1 MTQSQ
6 HDAREQARNVAAK
19 RATSRRDREERRRR
33 LVLMTTGITVLI
45 AVLSLVSGVIYD
57 RVYIPNQ
64 TVATVGDQT
73 LNRASMVSERRLMI
87 ASMMAQ
93 NILLANFGGT
103 FAERFQQQNPYLEAE
118 IDALTVK
125 SEIDNETVANWVDAQ
140 LLAQA
145 ANSEYGVTLD
155 DDLVNRAILNDYS
168 SVFLKDETAPEP
180 TVSADAGDDPSAPT
194 ATAAPPTATPD
205 APTAVTQFD
214 KIINALFLAYN
225 NGLTAQGLTP
235 KLTKEDFSTAL
246 RKQYARQV
254 LTNGVKEKLVPAE
267 SFTASDQP
275 TGYETSQIFV
285 RVDVPEGTAD
295 ADRDTLFAAKRAEA
309 EALLKRVQSGE
320 DFAAVADS
328 DSDYATNLQHNG
340 KMDVFDAT
348 GKSVAGTQFEQSYVD
363 AALSLQVGEVY
374 AEPIRTSFGW
384 HIIKLDNVRLPS
396 FDEQLATARGD
407 AFEAWFAGLS
417 TKVSVGY
424 AVAPTATVIPEATA
438 AAPVLPTAALGG
450 YPTEIPTPASDT
462 AAATPTTTP
471 TPKP

>member
-33 LVLMTTGITVLI
+33 LVLMTTGITVVV
-45 AVLSLVSGVIYD
+45 AVLSLLSGVLYD

-64 TVATVGDQT
+64 MVATVGDQT
-73 LNRASMVSERRLMI
+73 LTRASMISERRLMI

-125 SEIDNETVANWVDAQ
+125 SEIDGETVANWVDSE

-155 DDLVNRAILNDYS
+155 EDLVNRAILNDYA
-168 SVFLKDETAPEP
+168 SVFLKEETAPEP
-180 TVSADAGDDPSAPT
+180 TVSADAGDAASAPT

-205 APTAVTQFD
+205 APTAVTQFN
-214 KIINALFLAYN
+214 KIIDALFLAYT

-235 KLTKEDFSTAL
+235 KLNKEDFSVAL
-246 RKQYARQV
+246 RKQYSRQV

-295 ADRDTLFAAKRAEA
+295 AERDALFAAKRAEA
-309 EALLKRVQSGE
+309 DALLQRVQSGE
-320 DFAAVADS
+320 DFAEVAAS
-328 DSDYATNLQHNG
+328 ASDYATNLQHNG

-363 AALSLQVGEVY
+363 ATLSLQVGEVY
-374 AEPIRTSFGW
+374 AEPVRTTFGW
-384 HIIKLDNVRLPS
+384 HIIKLDTVRLPS

-407 AFEAWFAGLS
+407 AFEEWFAALS
-417 TKVSVGY
+417 DKLAVGY
-424 AVAPTATVIPEATA
+424 AVAPTATVIPEATQ
-438 AAPVLPTAALGG
+438 AAPLLPTAALGG
-450 YPTEIPTPASDT
+450 YPTDVPASEPPP
-462 AAATPTTTP
+462 ATPTTTP

>member
-45 AVLSLVSGVIYD
+45 AVLSLLSGVIYD

-64 TVATVGDQT
+64 MVATVGDQT

-87 ASMMAQ
+87 AAMMAQ

-125 SEIDNETVANWVDAQ
+125 GEIDGETVANWVDAQ
-140 LLAQA
+140 LLTQA

-155 DDLVNRAILNDYS
+155 ENLVNRAVLNDYA

-180 TVSADAGDDPSAPT
+180 TVSADAGNDQSAPT
-194 ATAAPPTATPD
+194 ATAVPPTATPD
-205 APTAVTQFD
+205 APTAATQFD
-214 KIINALFLAYN
+214 KVIDALFLAYN

-275 TGYETSQIFV
+275 TSYETSQIFV
-285 RVDVPEGTAD
+285 RVDVPVGTAD
-295 ADRDTLFAAKRAEA
+295 AERDALFAAKRAEA
-309 EALLKRVQSGE
+309 DALLKRVQGGE

-328 DSDYATNLQHNG
+328 DSDYSTNLQHKG

-407 AFEAWFAGLS
+407 AFETWFAALS

-462 AAATPTTTP
+462 AVATPTTTP